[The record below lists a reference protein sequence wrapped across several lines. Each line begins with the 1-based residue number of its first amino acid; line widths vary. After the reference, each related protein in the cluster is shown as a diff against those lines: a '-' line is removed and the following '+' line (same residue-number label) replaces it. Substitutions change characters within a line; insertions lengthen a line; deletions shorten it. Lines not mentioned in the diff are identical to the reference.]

1 MNKYYI
7 IFAGIIILLLT
18 ECENRLPRVTTL
30 SVTDI
35 TQSTAVSGGNIEDEG
50 DAAVV
55 SRGIIWGKNEP
66 TLNSYTGMNSEG
78 TGAGIF
84 ESKMTGL
91 EKNTTYLTRAFA
103 SNKYG
108 TVYGNVMKFTTLSSP
123 PSKASVITEWP
134 TDLTVSS
141 VKLNGNISDNG
152 GSIVTERGF
161 YFGTSPAPESDG
173 SKLSA
178 GSGTGFFSLP
188 LIGLSVNTTYYYR
201 AYAINAAGT
210 SLGSAIY
217 FSTNMTAS
225 VSKLFN
231 SSLTYG
237 SLTDIDGNVYKTI
250 RIGNQEWMAED
261 LKVTR
266 LNDGTAIS
274 NISDNNTWGTLTTP
288 AYCWYDN
295 NQAYRQNFGAIYNWF
310 TVATGKLCPEGWH
323 VPADNEWTLLTDYL
337 GGTDIAGGKLKEVG
351 LYHWNSP
358 NQGATNSTGF
368 TSVPTGGR
376 KYPEGHFYGI
386 GVFNSWWSSTEYNYL
401 KPYYR
406 SVFYA
411 NETVF
416 RGYGTLKGAGIAIRC
431 IKDQT

>member
-1 MNKYYI
+1 MLN
-7 IFAGIIILLLT
+7 A
-18 ECENRLPRVTTL
+18 CENRLPSVTTL

-50 DAAVV
+50 DAPVV

-66 TLNSYTGMNSEG
+66 TLSSYSGMNSEG
-78 TGAGIF
+78 TGPGIF
-84 ESKMTGL
+84 ESLMTGL
-91 EKNTTYLTRAFA
+91 EKNTTYMTRAFA

-123 PSKASVITEWP
+123 PAKAVITTEWP
-134 TDLTVSS
+134 TEITSS
-141 VKLNGNISDNG
+141 SAKLNGNISNNG
-152 GSIVTERGF
+152 GSNVTERGF
-161 YFGTSPAPESDG
+161 YFGTSTAPESDG
-173 SKLSA
+173 SRLPA
-178 GSGTGFFSLP
+178 GSGTGFFSLN
-188 LIGLSVNTTYYYR
+188 LTGLSVNITYYFR
-201 AYAINAAGT
+201 AYATNASGT
-210 SLGSAIY
+210 SMGSVIY
-217 FSTNMTAS
+217 FSTNMTAA
-225 VSKLFN
+225 VSKVFN

-250 RIGNQEWMAED
+250 ITGNQEWMAED

-266 LNDGTAIS
+266 LNDGTVIP
-274 NISDNNTWGTLTTP
+274 NIAENNTWGSLTTP

-295 NQAYRQNFGAIYNWF
+295 NPAYRQNFGAIYNWF
-310 TVATGKLCPEGWH
+310 TVGTGKLCPEGWH
-323 VPADNEWTLLTDYL
+323 VPSDDEWTQLTGYL
-337 GGTDIAGGKLKEVG
+337 GGTDIAGGKLKEAG

-358 NQGATNSTGF
+358 NQGATNFTGF

-376 KYPEGHFYGI
+376 TYPEGQFYGI

-406 SVFYA
+406 SVWYA

-416 RGYGTLKGAGIAIRC
+416 RGFGTLKGVGLAIRC
-431 IKDQT
+431 LKDQP